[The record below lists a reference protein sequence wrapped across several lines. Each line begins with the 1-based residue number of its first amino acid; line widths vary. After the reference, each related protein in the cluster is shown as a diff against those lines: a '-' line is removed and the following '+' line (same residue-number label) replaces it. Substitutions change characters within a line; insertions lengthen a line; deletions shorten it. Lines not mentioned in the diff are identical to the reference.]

1 MATTRSEPPLPA
13 SVQPR
18 LESALV
24 WMVVLFAGQA
34 NVFARSLDSW
44 EMVAAPILYLGFHL
58 FVAWKSRAGF
68 DRSWLVVVG
77 TFTALLLVQTWTSG
91 VLNPRFWGV
100 YVLMFTGSYLCLRI
114 MGWRYF
120 HEFESVVTKLALL
133 SLPLWTIQMLLPG
146 LTRNVVETLQ
156 PFPPAVTHGGFNAIV
171 YSMQDSTHAIPRNC
185 GFAWEPGGFASILVF
200 AIFVNL
206 HRNQLRWRDNPNLL
220 VLSVAL
226 LTTQSTT
233 GWTAAAILVVWFIA
247 RQKSWPMW
255 LTVVAPLAIAAAFHP
270 MMATKIAEGLQE
282 DDKAIVTQS
291 IDNAYE
297 YETVYTPQRFASFRI
312 CWEEFLR
319 NKWIGFGGNIA
330 ESTGYR
336 ERIRIV
342 TVTGLGDILRRFGIA
357 GMTGFVV
364 SLLLSANLWAAG
376 GRGAGIVL
384 VAVVAFIGFSYAQVQ
399 QPVFMSFWMSGVFLR
414 ERIASREGC
423 AG

>member
-1 MATTRSEPPLPA
+1 MATTRSEALDDA
-13 SVQPR
+13 STSPR
-18 LESALV
+18 LETALV

-68 DRSWLVVVG
+68 DRSWLIVMG
-77 TFTALLLVQTWTSG
+77 CFTTLFLAQTWTSG

-120 HEFESVVTKLALL
+120 DRFESVVTKLALL
-133 SLPLWTIQMLLPG
+133 SLPLWSIQALFPG
-146 LTRNVVETLQ
+146 LSRAVLETLQ
-156 PFPPAVTHGGFNAIV
+156 PFRSTVTQGGYNAIL
-171 YSMQDSTHAIPRNC
+171 YSMQESTEAIPRNC

-200 AIFVNL
+200 ALFVNL
-206 HRNQLRWRDNPNLL
+206 HRNQLRWRDNRNLPI
-220 VLSVAL
+220 LSVAL

-233 GWTAAAILVVWFIA
+233 GWTAAAILVLWFVG
-247 RQKSWPMW
+247 RQKSWPIW
-255 LTVVAPLAIAAAFHP
+255 LSVAVPLAIAAAFHP
-270 MMATKIAEGLQE
+270 MMATKIAEGLEE
-282 DDKAIVTQS
+282 DDKAVVSRS

-319 NKWIGFGGNIA
+319 NRWIGFGGNNA

-336 ERIRIV
+336 ERIKIV

-357 GMTGFVV
+357 GMTGFAV
-364 SLLLSANLWAAG
+364 SLLLSARLWAAG
-376 GRGAGIVL
+376 DRGAGIVL

-414 ERIASREGC
+414 ERFVSRDG
-423 AG
+423 GGV

>member
-1 MATTRSEPPLPA
+1 
-13 SVQPR
+13 
-18 LESALV
+18 
-24 WMVVLFAGQA
+24 MVVLFAGQA

-44 EMVAAPILYLGFHL
+44 EMLAAPILYLGFHL
-58 FVAWKSRAGF
+58 FVAWKTRSGF
-68 DRSWLVVVG
+68 DTSWLVVVG
-77 TFTALLLVQTWTSG
+77 AFTGLVALQTWSSG
-91 VLNPRFWGV
+91 VLNPRFWGI

-114 MGWRYF
+114 MGWRF
-120 HEFESVVTKLALL
+120 FERFESVVTKLALV
-133 SLPLWTIQMLLPG
+133 SLPLWMLQMLFPG
-146 LTRNVVETLQ
+146 TTRSLIETLQ
-156 PFPPAVTHGGFNAIV
+156 PFRPEVTQGGFNAIV

-206 HRNQLRWRDNPNLL
+206 NRTHLRWRGNRGLL

-233 GWTAAAILVVWFIA
+233 GWTAAAILVVWFVA
-247 RQKSWPMW
+247 RQKSWPIW
-255 LTVVAPLAIAAAFHP
+255 LAVVTPLSIAAAFHP
-270 MMATKIAEGLQE
+270 MMATKISEGLEE
-282 DDKAIVTQS
+282 DNMASVTQS
-291 IDNAYE
+291 IDNAYQ

-319 NKWIGFGGNIA
+319 NKWLGFGGNTREA
-330 ESTGYR
+330 TGSR
-336 ERIRIV
+336 EKIRIV

-357 GMTGFVV
+357 GISGFAIC
-364 SLLLSANLWAAG
+364 LFLSARSWAAG

-384 VAVVAFIGFSYAQVQ
+384 VSVVAFIGFSYAQVQ

-414 ERIASREGC
+414 DRIAFRDGG